1 MSQNAMYEEKKTES
15 NIQRRTR
22 NLDKDQDEML
32 QSIIKGSREKIRRD
46 IRQEDNNKKTMEI
59 QIKVSNGTDKVLI
72 TARKGQTIGEIYNIP
87 ENNKIFQR
95 I

>member
-59 QIKVSNGTDKVLI
+59 QISVFNGTDRV
-72 TARKGQTIGEIYNIP
+72 
-87 ENNKIFQR
+87 
-95 I
+95 